1 LLGTV
6 RLASGAGSGA
16 RRIRVMTSCPR
27 CGRPLA
33 ARRPRCVYCG
43 AEAPPTAAEAPPAAP
58 PEPTR
63 RLLVIAQTADADP
76 EALARAL
83 GLAAA
88 DAAHRVRR
96 GGWQLLRIAEPAA
109 AREQVARLGEA
120 GVVAVLVPEAEVRL
134 SARPVV
140 AQGGEWTG
148 RDLSLRTTE
157 GPMRVEAAH
166 LVLAVQG
173 PIAREYQ
180 TSPEVKR
187 TRTATLESGYRF
199 HLHRKGAAR
208 PVELD
213 PGAFDFGS
221 RASRASSLLQ
231 LSAWVQELT
240 RGVPV
245 DDAFRRL
252 PPELGV
258 AELAA
263 AGPLAAADA
272 LGARAAVRG
281 EAALVLDNLRQFRFY
296 SAWRAAVEPRGGSG
310 GTGESPP
317 PE

>member
-1 LLGTV
+1 
-6 RLASGAGSGA
+6 
-16 RRIRVMTSCPR
+16 
-27 CGRPLA
+27 
-33 ARRPRCVYCG
+33 VYCG
-43 AEAPPTAAEAPPAAP
+43 ADAPPTAPEAPGEAP
-58 PEPTR
+58 PEPSP
-63 RLLVIAQTADADP
+63 RLLVLAQTGVADP

-83 GLAAA
+83 GLAVA

-109 AREQVARLGEA
+109 AREQAARLGEA
-120 GVVAVLVPEAEVRL
+120 GVVAMLVPEAEVRS

-140 AQGGEWTG
+140 ALGGEGNG
-148 RDLSLRTTE
+148 RELSLRTTE
-157 GPMRVEAAH
+157 GSMRVEAAH

-180 TSPEVKR
+180 TSQVVKR
-187 TRTATLESGYRF
+187 TRTATLEGGYRF
-199 HLHRKGAAR
+199 HLHRKGEAR

-213 PGAFDFGS
+213 PGAFDFGA
-221 RASRASSLLQ
+221 RASGASSLLQ

-240 RGVPV
+240 RGVLV

-258 AELAA
+258 AESAA
-263 AGPLAAADA
+263 AGPVAAADA

-296 SAWRAAVEPRGGSG
+296 SAWRAAVERRAS
-310 GTGESPP
+310 ESPAP
-317 PE
+317 SLPRS